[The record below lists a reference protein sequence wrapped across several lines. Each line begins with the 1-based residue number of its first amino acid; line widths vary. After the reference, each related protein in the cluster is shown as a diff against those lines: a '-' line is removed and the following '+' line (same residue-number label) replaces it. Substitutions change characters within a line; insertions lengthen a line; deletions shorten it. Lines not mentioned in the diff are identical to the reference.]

1 MKNKGDSIEHLKNHY
16 RTIKKSYLGRLI
28 SRILSITFSL
38 ILVLLI
44 ILGAL
49 MFYFNM
55 KVKSFE
61 KRGLVYTPPFGI
73 YTIVSGSMMPEIN
86 VYDVVV
92 AVNSKNPEDIEVGD
106 IITYVS
112 SWDLN
117 YGLNI
122 THRVVKRTKNEQGEY
137 SYITKGDNNQNNDG
151 APVPY
156 SNVIGKVVLR
166 IPQLGRLQFILST
179 KAGWFFA
186 IFIPALAVVIYDV
199 LQLLKLAG
207 LKTNILK
214 VEDENKVVFKN
225 KVIREKLNIR
235 RSNQGENKLDSTSSN
250 KEVKRKP
257 IVRRWLYE

>member
-1 MKNKGDSIEHLKNHY
+1 MKNKGETIDNLKNHY
-16 RTIKKSYLGRLI
+16 RTFKRSYIGRLI
-28 SRILSITFSL
+28 FRILSFTMSIF
-38 ILVLLI
+38 LVLLI

-61 KRGLVYTPPFGI
+61 KKGLVYTPPFGI

-92 AVNSKNPEDIEVGD
+92 AVNTKNPEDIEVGD

-112 SWDLN
+112 TWDLN

-122 THRVVKRTKNEQGEY
+122 THRVVNRTKNEHGEY
-137 SYITKGDNNQNNDG
+137 SYITKGDNNQDTDG

-156 SNVIGKVVLR
+156 SNVIGKVVIR
-166 IPQLGRLQFILST
+166 IPQLGRLQFFLAT

-186 IFIPALAVVIYDV
+186 IFIPAIAVVIYDIIK
-199 LQLLKLAG
+199 LLKLAG
-207 LKTNILK
+207 LKTNILE
-214 VEDENKVVFKN
+214 VQDANKVVFKN
-225 KVIREKLNIR
+225 NIVKEKLSIKKASTTN
-235 RSNQGENKLDSTSSN
+235 NNDSSKN
-250 KEVKRKP
+250 EIKRKP
-257 IVRRWLYE
+257 IIRR